1 MMGPIP
7 EFPMGYRL
15 PSEID
20 LAIKASAVLRQEA
33 AAPRSVV
40 RPRPHRLVWRRRPVA
55 VPQTD

>member
-15 PSEID
+15 PSEVD
-20 LAIKASAVLRQEA
+20 LAIRASAALRLEA
-33 AAPRSVV
+33 AAPRAAV
-40 RPRPHRLVWRRRPVA
+40 RPRTHRLVWRRRPVA